1 MKIRLLSTRR
11 GREILNLDDEILF
24 FLMAM
29 ISKGNRMKLEDLY
42 EGFGKYGVTFDYDT
56 KAAIENYLLKLNLL
70 ERKSD
75 SGEAQYVK
83 IVL

>member
-1 MKIRLLSTRR
+1 MLSTRR
-11 GREILNLDDEILF
+11 GREILNLDDEMLF

-29 ISKGNRMKLEDLY
+29 ISKGTRMKLEDLY
-42 EGFGKYGVTFDYDT
+42 EGFGKYGVAFDYDT